1 MTLQGLLW
9 IVGAALTTVASN
21 VILRMGVLRA
31 GGFGISG
38 KGLTSDMLALAGQPL
53 FIFGMFLYGVAALI
67 WFYIVST
74 QQLATAYVLLVAI
87 AFIGVTTASHFAFGE
102 PMTPM
107 KILGLV
113 VVLTGIIITSRA

>member
-1 MTLQGLLW
+1 MTSQGFLW
-9 IVGAALTTVASN
+9 IAGAALTTVSSN

-38 KGLTSDMLALAGQPL
+38 KGLTADLIALASQPL
-53 FIFGMFLYGVAALI
+53 FLISMFLFGVAALI

-102 PMTPM
+102 SLTPM
-107 KILGLV
+107 KILGLL

>member
-1 MTLQGLLW
+1 MTLQGFLW
-9 IVGAALTTVASN
+9 IVGAALTTVSSN

-31 GGFGISG
+31 GGFGVSG
-38 KGLTSDMLALAGQPL
+38 KGLAADLLALASQPL
-53 FIFGMFLYGVAALI
+53 FLLGMFLYGVAALI

-102 PMTPM
+102 PMTPI

-113 VVLTGIIITSRA
+113 IVLAGIVVTSRA